1 MAKGWRKNDY
11 NRESFG
17 QQVRAYRL
25 ALHWSHGQL
34 AQQSGVNRG
43 TLQYVEKGEVHVTDA
58 KRQVI
63 IDALTQALQQAG
75 QAVNREAL
83 LNIAGLSAD
92 GMVLPSSP
100 DQMQPITISGTG
112 SQEQAPRNMPH
123 EAYAE
128 LLNQQHQWQLAGT
141 FWLLAAREAR
151 HTGNRA
157 QWSRCM
163 IRAGLMALT
172 IGQFEVAG
180 QRFNEV
186 IAQAQDGI
194 PAPAVVEAY
203 LRLGWLYYEQDRFR
217 EAAAALRK
225 SGELLRGL
233 ANQDAESLCFSEHG
247 SILPY
252 EGHELIVALEAIRS
266 HWLGRTYVDWGM
278 QQDDH
283 AMIQAGVTRL
293 QKNRKYDAR
302 LGHFAN
308 VGFALLRQIPALL
321 YEGEVETTARYL
333 AQSAEL
339 LDRRGTTN
347 GHLSLHKG
355 IFALEEQSEKAKD
368 LLENAREGFTEPIF
382 YARGLAEAFKE
393 ISNLYVM
400 DERKGGDER
409 SLEYALTAT
418 VLHPY
423 SRTIEL
429 LRLAAHKWYWRLG
442 ENRTAFNTFWQ
453 ALEEK
458 LWRMEA
464 EPFSDLRYFLKAFP
478 ESGIAS
484 IQTALE
490 KAKQAV
496 QDELSH
502 R

>member
-25 ALHWSHGQL
+25 ALRWSHGQL
-34 AQQSGVNRG
+34 AQQSGINRG
-43 TLQYVEKGEVHVTDA
+43 TLHAVEKGEAHLTDA
-58 KRQVI
+58 KRQAV
-63 IDALTQALQQAG
+63 IDALTQALQQSG
-75 QAVNREAL
+75 QAVNREAFL
-83 LNIAGLSAD
+83 KVAGLTAD
-92 GMVLPSSP
+92 GIVLPSSP
-100 DQMQPITISGTG
+100 QAQPLATTGAG
-112 SQEQAPRNMPH
+112 SQGPQNMPH

-128 LLNQQHQWQLAGT
+128 LLNQQHQWQLAGA
-141 FWLLAAREAR
+141 FWLLAAREAN
-151 HTGNRA
+151 HDGNRA
-157 QWSRCM
+157 KWSRCM

-172 IGQFEVAG
+172 CGQFELAR
-180 QRFNEV
+180 QRFTGV
-186 IAQAQDGI
+186 IAQARNGV

-225 SGELLRGL
+225 SGELLRSL
-233 ANQDAESLCFSEHG
+233 ANQDAESLSFSAHG

-252 EGHELIVALEAIRS
+252 EGHELVVALEATRS
-266 HWLGRTYVDWGM
+266 HWLGRTYVDWGI
-278 QQDDH
+278 QQDNH
-283 AMIQAGVTRL
+283 AMIQAGLAKL
-293 QKNRKYDAR
+293 QKNRQYDAQ

-321 YEGEVETTARYL
+321 YEGETEATKRYL

-339 LDRRGTTN
+339 LDPAGRQGTTR

-355 IFALEEQSEKAKD
+355 IVALEEQPEKAKD
-368 LLENAREGFTEPIF
+368 ILENAREGFTEPIF
-382 YARGLAEAFKE
+382 YSRGLAETFKE
-393 ISNLYVM
+393 ISNLYAM
-400 DERKGGDER
+400 DGKKGGDER
-409 SLEYALTAT
+409 SLEYALVAA

-429 LRLAAHKWYWRLG
+429 LRLAAHKMYWQLG

-458 LWRMEA
+458 LWRMES

-478 ESGIAS
+478 ESGISHVEA
-484 IQTALE
+484 ALD
-490 KAKQAV
+490 KARLAV
-496 QDELSH
+496 QDESVL
-502 R
+502 